1 MREILHGLGRRR
13 AESLSCSPGRTTG
26 VTHMNTEQS
35 PPILPS
41 PDLLDRRDLMAQ
53 NVLTLIHIALQATD
67 LGSGVVPTLD
77 ALISSTA
84 AVGAAYFQIAA
95 PAASPPTSSPLG
107 GLPGPFQP
115 VPLIY
120 QVRAAAGELPNTPG
134 MQAIA
139 AHGLPA
145 DTPLMQALY
154 SRRTPMFFDDVAM
167 QPQTAGFPELGV
179 ASLAAAPVLGMGGE
193 LLGAFL
199 MHTFVLHAWSEEE
212 VRLFSSVV
220 GTIAALTA
228 RLAAEE
234 QATSAREAALRALG
248 LALETRDRET
258 QGHTDRVTQMASQL
272 AGRFK
277 LSDADA
283 QALRWGAYLHDIG
296 KIAIAD
302 SILHKPGK
310 LSEEEFELMRA
321 HVAFGHQFASTLG
334 FLPPDALAVV
344 GQHHERWDGQ
354 GYPGKL
360 RGEEIHLLARIFAL
374 CDVYDALISERPYK
388 SAWTHEAACA
398 EIARQSGQHF
408 DPQVTAAFFEL
419 IAARTGAVSA

>member
-1 MREILHGLGRRR
+1 MNSEI
-13 AESLSCSPGRTTG
+13 SPTTF
-26 VTHMNTEQS
+26 
-35 PPILPS
+35 PPA
-41 PDLLDRRDLMAQ
+41 LLDSRDLTAQ
-53 NVLTLIHIALQATD
+53 NVLTLIHIALEAAD
-67 LGSGVVPTLD
+67 LGAGVVPTLD
-77 ALISSTA
+77 TLISHTA
-84 AVGAAYFQIAA
+84 AVGAAYFQIGAQVA
-95 PAASPPTSSPLG
+95 PQLGTQPGLVQPT
-107 GLPGPFQP
+107 
-115 VPLIY
+115 PLIY
-120 QVRAAAGELPNTPG
+120 QVRAAAGELPDTPG

-154 SRRTPMFFDDVAM
+154 SRRTPMFFDDVAK
-167 QPQTAGFPELGV
+167 QPQTAGFAELGV
-179 ASLAAAPVLGMGGE
+179 ASLAAAPVLGMRGE

-199 MHTFVLHAWSEEE
+199 MHTFVAHAWNEEE

-234 QATSAREAALRALG
+234 QVTSAREAALRALG

-258 QGHTDRVTQMASQL
+258 QGHTDRVTLMASQL
-272 AGRFK
+272 AAQFK
-277 LSDADA
+277 LSHTEA

-310 LSEEEFELMRA
+310 LSEEEFALMRDHA
-321 HVAFGHQFASTLG
+321 VFGHNFASALG
-334 FLPPDALAVV
+334 FLPPASLAVV
-344 GQHHERWDGQ
+344 AQHHERWDGQ
-354 GYPGKL
+354 GYPGGL

-374 CDVYDALISERPYK
+374 CDVYDALVSVRPYK
-388 SAWTHEAACA
+388 PAWTPEEACA
-398 EIARQSGQHF
+398 EIARQSGRHF

-419 IAARTGAVSA
+419 LAAQTMAAASD